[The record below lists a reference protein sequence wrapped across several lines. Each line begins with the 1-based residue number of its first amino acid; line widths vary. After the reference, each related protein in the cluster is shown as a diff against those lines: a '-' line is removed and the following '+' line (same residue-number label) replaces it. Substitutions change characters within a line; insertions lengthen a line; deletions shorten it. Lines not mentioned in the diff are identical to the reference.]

1 VALEAA
7 DAGSTMIGM
16 WAPSESIMY
25 RSRGVSATGAV
36 STTGCAR
43 IGENGTYKMEE
54 ATQEQ

>member
-1 VALEAA
+1 
-7 DAGSTMIGM
+7 MIGM